1 MLEKTGLMARFFSSS
16 PTIIPVVAGGFCCGD
31 LGRSLTNIDL
41 PRTGESWNPVTATAQ
56 HETQRRWVPDIALP
70 FRDDEQKQS
79 SVACLRASLNHVPGG
94 SFAFSGNG

>member
-1 MLEKTGLMARFFSSS
+1 
-16 PTIIPVVAGGFCCGD
+16 
-31 LGRSLTNIDL
+31 
-41 PRTGESWNPVTATAQ
+41 VTATAQ

-79 SVACLRASLNHVPGG
+79 SVACLRASLNHVPDG